1 MTLPTYS
8 FDVDQFLNEALRAV
22 NGEASWAPACNT
34 FEDQQ
39 TFWVQAALPGMDRN
53 DIEIVME
60 DGVLTLK
67 GERKE
72 EVPQGR
78 TYFTHE
84 INSGK
89 FTRSFRLPDT
99 ADPNRIVAT
108 YKDGVLSV
116 ELPKR
121 EETKPRK
128 ITIG

>member
-8 FDVDQFLNEALRAV
+8 LDIDQFLNEALRAV
-22 NGEASWAPACNT
+22 NGETSWGPACNS

-39 TFWVQAALPGMDRN
+39 TFWVQAALPGMDRK
-53 DIEIVME
+53 DIDIVIE

-78 TYFTHE
+78 TYYTRQ

-89 FTRSFRLPDT
+89 FARSFRLPDT
-99 ADPNRIVAT
+99 VDASRVVAT

-121 EETKPRK
+121 EETKPRR
-128 ITIG
+128 ITIE